1 MSKTLFKRFVTF
13 DVDKVVLKDSCPKE
27 LAIAFYMMETPN
39 IRVVYEMSN
48 PVCECGHKLDK
59 HSIIE

>member
-13 DVDKVVLKDSCPKE
+13 DVDKVVLKDSCSKE

-39 IRVVYEMSN
+39 IRVV
-48 PVCECGHKLDK
+48 CECGHKLDK